1 MAPELLAVNASFA
14 SAAAGLRPIQRKL
27 MPPPERGSKVV
38 IRFAMFCVPSLHA
51 GGMLFILRRYCLED
65 IKVKEKKTFYI
76 TTPIYYPSANL
87 HIGHAYSTVATDAIA
102 RYHRQRGDE
111 TFFLT
116 GSDEHGQK
124 IERKAKAAGV
134 TPQEYVDNIVAGFKD
149 LWKLLDISYDKFIRT
164 TDDYHVKAVQKM
176 FKQLY
181 DQGDIYKS
189 KYTGFYCTPCESF
202 WLERQVKDAG
212 GVCPDCGGPVEL
224 VEEESYFFRLSKYAD
239 RLIQYIKDNPTFI
252 QPNSRTNEM
261 LQNFLLPGLEDLCV
275 SRTSFTWGIPVNFDE
290 KHVVYVWLDALSNY
304 ITALGWGSDDDSL
317 YRKFWPADVHIVGKE
332 IVRFHTIIWPIMLM
346 ALGEPLP
353 KQVFGHGWLV
363 LDGGKMSKSKGNV
376 VDPVALCA
384 RYGVDAIRYFLLR
397 EVPFGSDG
405 TFSNEALIAR
415 INTDLANDL
424 GNLLSR
430 TVAMIDKYFGGTL
443 PAPSVTAEE
452 DAALIALAK
461 ELPAK
466 VDAQMNE
473 LHIPDALAEIW
484 KLVGACNKYIDVT
497 APWSLAKS
505 EAGQERLKTVLYNL
519 AESLRIVAI
528 LLTPYLTSTPA
539 KMLAQLGTAPAQS
552 SIETIAWGGSV
563 PGSVVH
569 KGEALFPRI
578 DVEAELAYFA
588 AEAEKAKAALAPAQE
603 APAAAP
609 APAEAATPA
618 KHGHGEEEA
627 PSEIEYDDFAKVDLR
642 LAKVIACEEI
652 KKSKKLLKLTLEV
665 GAETRTVVSGI
676 KQWYTPDDLVGKTVV
691 LVANLKPVT
700 LCGVESHG
708 MILCASDAADEN
720 LSALTTLANMESG
733 LKVR

>member
-1 MAPELLAVNASFA
+1 MD
-14 SAAAGLRPIQRKL
+14 
-27 MPPPERGSKVV
+27 ER
-38 IRFAMFCVPSLHA
+38 
-51 GGMLFILRRYCLED
+51 
-65 IKVKEKKTFYI
+65 KTFYI
-76 TTPIYYPSANL
+76 TTPIYYPSASL

-102 RYHRQRGDE
+102 RYKRQRGYE

-134 TPQEYVDNIVAGFKD
+134 TPQQYVDTIVAGFKD
-149 LWKLLDISYDKFIRT
+149 LWKLLDISYDGFIRT

-176 FKQLY
+176 FRKLY
-181 DQGDIYKS
+181 EQGDIYKS
-189 KYTGFYCTPCESF
+189 KYTGHYCTPCESF
-202 WLERQVKDAG
+202 WLDRQVQEAG

-275 SRTSFTWGIPVNFDE
+275 SRTSFTWGIPVDFDE
-290 KHVVYVWLDALSNY
+290 KHVVYVWLDAVSNY
-304 ITALGWGSDDDSL
+304 ITALGWGSEDDSL

-376 VDPVALCA
+376 VDPVALCN

-405 TFSNEALIAR
+405 NFSNEALIAR

-430 TVAMIDKYFGGTL
+430 TVAMIDKYFGGVL
-443 PAPSVTAEE
+443 PAPAAVADE
-452 DAALIALAK
+452 DAALIDLAS

-497 APWSLAKS
+497 APWTLAKS

-519 AESLRIVAI
+519 AESLRIIGI
-528 LLTPYLTSTPA
+528 LLKPFLTSTPQ
-539 KMLAQLGTAPAQS
+539 KLFAQLGLGDAETAYES
-552 SIETIAWGGSV
+552 LRWGGSV
-563 PGSVVH
+563 PGATVH

-578 DVEAELAYFA
+578 DVEAELAHFA
-588 AEAEKAKAALAPAQE
+588 AEAEQAKAA
-603 APAAAP
+603 AAP
-609 APAEAATPA
+609 VEPA
-618 KHGHGEEEA
+618 KAEEA
-627 PSEIEYDDFAKVDLR
+627 DEDAPLPEIEYDDFAKVDLR
-642 LAKVIACEEI
+642 LAKVVAAEEI

-665 GAETRTVVSGI
+665 GEETRTVVSGI

-700 LCGVESHG
+700 LCGVESRG
-708 MILCASDAADEN
+708 MILCASDAADTN
-720 LSALTTLANMESG
+720 LSALTTLAPMNSG

>member
-1 MAPELLAVNASFA
+1 MS
-14 SAAAGLRPIQRKL
+14 
-27 MPPPERGSKVV
+27 
-38 IRFAMFCVPSLHA
+38 
-51 GGMLFILRRYCLED
+51 
-65 IKVKEKKTFYI
+65 EKKTFYI
-76 TTPIYYPSANL
+76 TTPIYYPSASL

-134 TPQEYVDNIVAGFKD
+134 TPQEYVDPIVAGFKE
-149 LWKLLDISYDKFIRT
+149 LWKLLDISYDGFIRT
-164 TDDYHVKAVQKM
+164 TDEHHVKAVQKM
-176 FKQLY
+176 FKKLY

-189 KYTGFYCTPCESF
+189 KYTGHYCTPCESF
-202 WLERQVKDAG
+202 WLDRQIEDAG

-275 SRTSFTWGIPVNFDE
+275 SRTSFTWGIPVDFDGR
-290 KHVVYVWLDALSNY
+290 HVVYVWLDALSNY

-317 YRKFWPADVHIVGKE
+317 YKKFWPADVHIVGKE

-376 VDPVALCA
+376 VDPVQLCA

-430 TVAMIDKYFGGTL
+430 TVAMIDKYFAGRL

-452 DAALIALAK
+452 DAALIALAS

-466 VDAQMNE
+466 VDALMNE

-484 KLVGACNKYIDVT
+484 KLVCACNKYIDVT
-497 APWSLAKS
+497 APWTLAKS

-528 LLTPYLTSTPA
+528 LLIPFLTSTPA
-539 KMLAQLGTAPAQS
+539 NMFSQLGTAPAQS
-552 SIETIAWGGSV
+552 ALAAVAWGGSV
-563 PGSVVH
+563 PGSQVH
-569 KGEALFPRI
+569 KGDSLFPRI
-578 DVEAELAYFA
+578 DVEAELAYFGAEADKAKTA
-588 AEAEKAKAALAPAQE
+588 AESTPTAETTPTAPAKAAHSEEQAPA
-603 APAAAP
+603 
-609 APAEAATPA
+609 
-618 KHGHGEEEA
+618 
-627 PSEIEYDDFAKVDLR
+627 EIEYDDFAKIDLR
-642 LAKVIACEEI
+642 LAKVVAAEEI
-652 KKSKKLLKLTLEV
+652 KKSKKLLKLTVEV

-720 LSALTTLANMESG
+720 LSALTTLAPMESG

>member
-1 MAPELLAVNASFA
+1 
-14 SAAAGLRPIQRKL
+14 
-27 MPPPERGSKVV
+27 
-38 IRFAMFCVPSLHA
+38 
-51 GGMLFILRRYCLED
+51 
-65 IKVKEKKTFYI
+65 
-76 TTPIYYPSANL
+76 
-87 HIGHAYSTVATDAIA
+87 
-102 RYHRQRGDE
+102 
-111 TFFLT
+111 
-116 GSDEHGQK
+116 
-124 IERKAKAAGV
+124 
-134 TPQEYVDNIVAGFKD
+134 
-149 LWKLLDISYDKFIRT
+149 
-164 TDDYHVKAVQKM
+164 
-176 FKQLY
+176 
-181 DQGDIYKS
+181 
-189 KYTGFYCTPCESF
+189 
-202 WLERQVKDAG
+202 
-212 GVCPDCGGPVEL
+212 
-224 VEEESYFFRLSKYAD
+224 
-239 RLIQYIKDNPTFI
+239 LIQYIKDNPTFI
-252 QPNSRTNEM
+252 QPVSRTNEM

-275 SRTSFTWGIPVNFDE
+275 SRTSFTWGIPVDFDE

-353 KQVFGHGWLV
+353 RQVFGHGWLV

-376 VDPVALCA
+376 VDPVQLCA

-430 TVAMIDKYFGGTL
+430 TVAMIDKYFGGVL
-443 PAPSVTAEE
+443 PAHGAVADE
-452 DAALIALAK
+452 DTALIELASV
-461 ELPAK
+461 LPAK
-466 VDAQMNE
+466 VDAQMSE

-497 APWSLAKS
+497 APWTLAKS

-528 LLTPYLTSTPA
+528 LLIPYLTSTPA
-539 KMLAQLGTAPAQS
+539 KMFAQLGVAKEQTAYES
-552 SIETIAWGGSV
+552 LAWGGSV
-563 PGSVVH
+563 PGSTVH

-578 DVEAELAYFA
+578 DAEAELAFFA
-588 AEAEKAKAALAPAQE
+588 AEVEQTKAAS
-603 APAAAP
+603 APAAETAP
-609 APAEAATPA
+609 AADTTPAAPVAQAAPIAPA
-618 KHGHGEEEA
+618 KHAHGEEETPA
-627 PSEIEYDDFAKVDLR
+627 EIEYDDFAKIDLR

-676 KQWYTPDDLVGKTVV
+676 KQWYTPDDLIGKTVV

-708 MILCASDAADEN
+708 MILCASDAEDTN
-720 LSALTTLANMESG
+720 LSALTTLAEMESG
-733 LKVR
+733 FKVR

>member
-1 MAPELLAVNASFA
+1 MA
-14 SAAAGLRPIQRKL
+14 
-27 MPPPERGSKVV
+27 
-38 IRFAMFCVPSLHA
+38 
-51 GGMLFILRRYCLED
+51 
-65 IKVKEKKTFYI
+65 EKKTFYI

-102 RYHRQRGDE
+102 RYHRQRGDD

-134 TPQEYVDNIVAGFKD
+134 TPQQYVDEIVAGFKD

-189 KYTGFYCTPCESF
+189 KYTGHYCTPCESF
-202 WLERQVKDAG
+202 WLDRQIEEAG

-275 SRTSFTWGIPVNFDE
+275 SRTSFTWGIPVDFDG

-376 VDPVALCA
+376 VDPVKLCA

-443 PAPSVTAEE
+443 PAPGAAAEE

-466 VDAQMNE
+466 VDAQMTE

-484 KLVGACNKYIDVT
+484 KLVNACNKYIDVT
-497 APWSLAKS
+497 APWTLAKS

-528 LLTPYLTSTPA
+528 LLTPYLTSTPQ
-539 KMLAQLGTAPAQS
+539 KMFAQLGTAPAQS
-552 SIETIAWGGSV
+552 TIESIAWGGSV
-563 PGSVVH
+563 PGSTVH
-569 KGEALFPRI
+569 KGESLFPRI
-578 DVEAELAYFA
+578 DAEAELAYFA
-588 AEAEKAKAALAPAQE
+588 AEAEKAKAAAAPA
-603 APAAAP
+603 ATPTPAAP
-609 APAEAATPA
+609 APAETTPA
-618 KHGHGEEEA
+618 APAKGAHGEAEA
-627 PSEIEYDDFAKVDLR
+627 PAEIEYDDFAKIDLR
-642 LAKVIACEEI
+642 LAKVVACEEI
-652 KKSKKLLKLTLEV
+652 KKSKKLLKLTVEV
-665 GAETRTVVSGI
+665 GEETRTVVSGI
-676 KQWYTPDDLVGKTVV
+676 KQWYAPDDLVGKTVV

-700 LCGVESHG
+700 LCGVESRG

-720 LSALTTLANMESG
+720 LSALTTLAEMESG